1 MSGRLEQMQANKD
14 TYLLQEIEELKA
26 VIDRSKSERE
36 AQLESDVEALN
47 KRVYQLE
54 EEIRRKDIQLNLM
67 ERKKQQAVAEIQ

>member
-26 VIDRSKSERE
+26 VIDRSKGERE